1 MSFHV
6 PDTSLMNVYPRKN
19 QNDLFGPPV
28 METVQQLWHKA
39 NYWPWVAIWTE
50 PLNVHLELSPCSSR
64 SNIDTVSPQYVFYG
78 NDKSHT

>member
-28 METVQQLWHKA
+28 METVQQLWYKA
-39 NYWPWVAIWTE
+39 RLTMHGNLDGA
-50 PLNVHLELSPCSSR
+50 SQCASR
-64 SNIDTVSPQYVFYG
+64 VIFSLL
-78 NDKSHT
+78 

>member
-28 METVQQLWHKA
+28 METVQHWHKA
-39 NYWPWVAIWTE
+39 RLLAM
-50 PLNVHLELSPCSSR
+50 
-64 SNIDTVSPQYVFYG
+64 DG
-78 NDKSHT
+78 NLDRASQCAS

>member
-28 METVQQLWHKA
+28 METVQQLWHNAKSLA
-39 NYWPWVAIWTE
+39 MG
-50 PLNVHLELSPCSSR
+50 
-64 SNIDTVSPQYVFYG
+64 G
-78 NDKSHT
+78 NLDRASQCAS